1 MEQTENEFGTPYK
14 EPEVN
19 EHSSVPVN
27 RGSGLRQG
35 ANINDHGLYGLH
47 GLFFEHELNELNE

>member
-35 ANINDHGLYGLH
+35 AKDNEHE
-47 GLFFEHELNELNE
+47 FHELNE